1 MNSPHPYLDLNENPC
16 VALYRLLQLIRD
28 RIQENGAFDLN
39 EAQLAEAI
47 TYHANQAHEI
57 INEGMAGFRQLML
70 PTLETCPT
78 QPANISNL
86 FAYLCHEADAAKS
99 LAETYH
105 GVMTDF
111 CGKHPDLAP
120 LFATTALAHARYAHQ
135 VQEQSRAL
143 MAMYDKHYYYPL
155 GRMMQ
160 LLPGDITNVP
170 SLTLEEGRMCEA
182 VSLYANQAQET
193 IEQGLRDIEKLA
205 DIMDVNRLGGQFPDM
220 TSFITYLETEAEFME
235 RNKTDY
241 GSAARCI
248 QREIP

>member
-1 MNSPHPYLDLNENPC
+1 MNTQHPYLDLNENPC
-16 VALYRLLQLIRD
+16 AALFRLLQLIRD
-28 RIQENGAFDLN
+28 HIPEKGAIDLN

-57 INEGMAGFRQLML
+57 INEGMAGFQQLMR
-70 PTLETCPT
+70 PTLETCLT

-86 FAYLCHEADAAKS
+86 FAYLCHEVNSTKLLAD
-99 LAETYH
+99 TYH

-120 LFATTALAHARYAHQ
+120 LFSTTAFAHERYAHQ

-182 VSLYANQAQET
+182 VSLYANQAQKT

-205 DIMDVNRLGGQFPDM
+205 DIMTVNNLGGQLPDM
-220 TSFITYLETEAEFME
+220 TTFITYLETEAEFME
-235 RNKTDY
+235 GNMTDY
-241 GSAARCI
+241 GSAAGYIKRK
-248 QREIP
+248 IP